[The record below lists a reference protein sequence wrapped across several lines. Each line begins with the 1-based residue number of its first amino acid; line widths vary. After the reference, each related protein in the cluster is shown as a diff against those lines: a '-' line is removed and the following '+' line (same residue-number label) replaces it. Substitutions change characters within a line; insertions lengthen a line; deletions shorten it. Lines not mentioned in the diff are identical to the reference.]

1 MLGNINLK
9 RTMGLAAA
17 LAATGLLAPAPAQAQ
32 AWYSEVCIQYYID
45 YCAANSKGQ
54 ANWQR
59 QGFASSAQ
67 CADYYKEN
75 ACKGTTVYEEYA
87 GVSPSSVRLTSS
99 SRQA

>member
-45 YCAANSKGQ
+45 YCQANSKGQ

-75 ACKGTTVYEEYA
+75 ACRGTTIYEEYSL
-87 GVSPSSVRLTSS
+87 VSSANR
-99 SRQA
+99 RG